1 MESTKVDGTYG
12 PLTEAQVRQFQ
23 QRAGLKPDG
32 FIGPATRSA
41 LGL

>member
-1 MESTKVDGTYG
+1 MESTKVDGTYL